1 MASMGS
7 TSAQEPTFKERLAD
21 LEQALEKLQDQL
33 KVQVHPTRP
42 SSDSEGESLDSIN
55 NDLRNLKKEFDSS
68 TEGIVEFKDDVFT
81 QFKDAAVTF
90 GDFGRRIT
98 ALEIAVKKILTKL
111 DIK

>member
-81 QFKDAAVTF
+81 QFKDAAVTI

>member
-1 MASMGS
+1 MASMGL
-7 TSAQEPTFKERLAD
+7 TSAQEPTFKEQLAD

-68 TEGIVEFKDDVFT
+68 TEGIVEFKYDVFS
-81 QFKDAAVTF
+81 QFKDAVNLF
-90 GDFGRRIT
+90 GDFERRIA
-98 ALEIAVKKILTKL
+98 ALELAVKKILAKL
-111 DIK
+111 DFK